1 MSIFHIYKHENW
13 HYSATAVNLQRG
25 HSQLQFKTVCI
36 FHGLRQIQLLVFLF
50 SSRKTMSWIWII
62 IGLNQLYC
70 LEASFLPSLLFIIF
84 LITLPL
90 SFFFQR
96 RMSFFFTT
104 KTTIHHVRLHEMVVA
119 RKYTHRTV
127 QDGRYSKTGIFSSLL
142 ETASECRGCFPVTHF
157 YAHSKRT
164 L

>member
-1 MSIFHIYKHENW
+1 MALQC
-13 HYSATAVNLQRG
+13 YSGEFATR
-25 HSQLQFKTVCI
+25 SFPITVRNGVH

-62 IGLNQLYC
+62 IGLNQLYY

-119 RKYTHRTV
+119 RKYTHRPV

-157 YAHSKRT
+157 LCALKTHAIIFI
-164 L
+164 